1 MSTLT
6 VQNIQGSSSSSNTIS
21 VASGHVLQAPGHV
34 IQVVQATSQ
43 SAFTSTSTSYVDT
56 GRSVEITPKFS
67 TSKVLVTVSATMS
80 ASAINVQPV
89 FTIYR
94 DSTNLEVTSNRGFGQ
109 TFNGAGSSHMML
121 GCSFLDSP
129 STTSQV
135 SYKIYVRT
143 NSGTLIWGADS
154 GTQCYTAMEIAQ

>member
-1 MSTLT
+1 MSTLKT
-6 VQNIQGSSSSSNTIS
+6 NTIQAATGS
-21 VASGHVLQAPGHV
+21 TVNVASGQVFTAPGHV
-34 IQVVQATSQ
+34 IQVVQSTSQ

-56 GRSVEITPKFS
+56 GRSVEITPKFA

-129 STTSQV
+129 NTTSQV

-154 GTQCYTAMEIAQ
+154 GTQCYTAQEIAQ

>member
-1 MSTLT
+1 MEYSVSTLKT
-6 VQNIQGSSSSSNTIS
+6 NLIQPSTGTAVQI
-21 VASGHVLQAPGHV
+21 PGHV
-34 IQVVQATSQ
+34 VQVVQATSQ

>member
-1 MSTLT
+1 MSTLKT
-6 VQNIQGSSSSSNTIS
+6 NLIQPSTGTAVQI
-21 VASGHVLQAPGHV
+21 PGHV
-34 IQVVQATSQ
+34 VQVVQATSQ

>member
-1 MSTLT
+1 MSTLKT
-6 VQNIQGSSSSSNTIS
+6 NLIQPSTGTAVQI
-21 VASGHVLQAPGHV
+21 PGHV
-34 IQVVQATSQ
+34 VQVVQATSQ

-56 GRSVEITPKFS
+56 GRSVEITPKFA
-67 TSKVLVTVSATMS
+67 TSKILVTVSATMS

-129 STTSQV
+129 NTTNQV

-143 NSGTLIWGADS
+143 NTGTLIWGADS
-154 GTQCYTAMEIAQ
+154 GTQCYTAQEIAQ